1 MIGCYVPNGYVA
13 DEVQLEADGQ
23 LSFLTFTPREPYMG
37 RYFLP
42 DTVTVDS
49 YLNRVV
55 ADDHTDAVAMDDAHA
70 LMCRLDRKI
79 STLRVSMRQ
88 GVISAIRSDDH
99 V

>member
-1 MIGCYVPNGYVA
+1 MIGSYVSHGYVA
-13 DEVQLEADGQ
+13 DEVQLEAGGQ

-55 ADDHTDAVAMDDAHA
+55 ADAQVDAVAMDDAHA
-70 LMCRLDRKI
+70 LMCRLDRRM
-79 STLRVSMRQ
+79 STLQVSMRH
-88 GVISAIRSDDH
+88 GVINAIRSDDH

>member
-1 MIGCYVPNGYVA
+1 MIGSYVQHGYVA
-13 DEVQLEADGQ
+13 NELQLEADGQ

-42 DTVTVDS
+42 DTITVDS

-55 ADDHTDAVAMDDAHA
+55 ADDHTDAIEWDETRDMMD
-70 LMCRLDRKI
+70 RLDRRI
-79 STLRVSMRQ
+79 STLRVSMRH

>member
-1 MIGCYVPNGYVA
+1 MVGCYVPNGYVA

-42 DTVTVDS
+42 DTITVDS

-55 ADDHTDAVAMDDAHA
+55 ADAHTDALEFNEVHDM
-70 LMCRLDRKI
+70 MSRLDTRM
-79 STLRVSMRQ
+79 SSLQVTLKR
-88 GVISAIRSDDH
+88 GVISDIRSDG
-99 V
+99 

>member
-1 MIGCYVPNGYVA
+1 MIGCYVPHGYVA

-42 DTVTVDS
+42 DTITVDS
-49 YLNRVV
+49 YLKRVV
-55 ADDHTDAVAMDDAHA
+55 ADAQTHAVAMDEVHD
-70 LMCRLDRKI
+70 LMGRLDHRM
-79 STLRVSMRQ
+79 STLQVAIRH